1 MNRGKKPKEPSYSNL
16 PKKRRNP
23 TPPNNRD
30 IMPPP
35 PSQKNTAEDVYR
47 PQRIEDFLNS
57 MDPLFFESVPS
68 SVQPNTG
75 FSGFVNETQPGF
87 LGFAGGSSS
96 HFASQQVQE
105 EEEEEV
111 EEEEVE
117 AIPETQVWVKGKRE
131 CQNWG
136 KDEEACLAK
145 AWLNVSEDPY
155 VRNAQTA
162 GSFWKKVKF
171 QLDSHLNRESGG
183 TPEMC
188 RSKWKDLKH
197 KVSGFCGI
205 YNVKKSNMLSGQSD
219 EDVFKSVVALY
230 MRKYNNKS
238 GFPHVEACQVLRK
251 GPKWSEVLTLEGICE
266 ESGSKRARTEG
277 SVHVRSSGEASVHID
292 LNEDHLEQE
301 EEGGNDMDDAPV
313 HHARPVPPRRKAK
326 GKQAAPSAST
336 TSEEFLKMVAELKC
350 DNEDKKRAR
359 EEKMHMQKA
368 MMDSYMAAAEARK
381 KREEETTRMVQ
392 SQQRQNNM
400 DFVIRPHDHLSGPML
415 EMVLAQKRALCEQYG
430 WPTP

>member
-1 MNRGKKPKEPSYSNL
+1 MNTGKKPKEPSYSNL

-47 PQRIEDFLNS
+47 PQRVEDFLNS
-57 MDPLFFESVPS
+57 MDPLFFESIPS
-68 SVQPNTG
+68 SVQPNR
-75 FSGFVNETQPGF
+75 
-87 LGFAGGSSS
+87 
-96 HFASQQVQE
+96 VQEEE

-117 AIPETQVWVKGKRE
+117 AIPETQVSVKGKRE
-131 CQNWG
+131 CRNWG

-155 VRNAQTA
+155 IGNAQTT

-171 QLDSHLNRESGG
+171 QLDSHLNRESGR

-197 KVSGFCGI
+197 KVSGFCGM
-205 YNVKKSNMLSGQSD
+205 YNVKKSKMLSGQSD
-219 EDVFKSVVALY
+219 EDVFKSAVALY

-238 GFPHVEACQVLRK
+238 GFRHVEAWQVLRR

-266 ESGSKRARTEG
+266 ESGNKRARTEG

-301 EEGGNDMDDAPV
+301 EEGGNDMDNAPV

-336 TSEEFLKMVAELKC
+336 TSEELLKMVAELKC
-350 DNEDKKRAR
+350 DNED
-359 EEKMHMQKA
+359 
-368 MMDSYMAAAEARK
+368 
-381 KREEETTRMVQ
+381 
-392 SQQRQNNM
+392 
-400 DFVIRPHDHLSGPML
+400 
-415 EMVLAQKRALCEQYG
+415 
-430 WPTP
+430 